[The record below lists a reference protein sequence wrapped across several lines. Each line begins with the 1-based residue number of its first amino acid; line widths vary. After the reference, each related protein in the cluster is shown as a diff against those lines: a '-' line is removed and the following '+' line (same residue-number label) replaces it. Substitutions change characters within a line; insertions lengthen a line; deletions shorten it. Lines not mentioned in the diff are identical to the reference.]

1 MVATAGAIIPL
12 LVATSS
18 CVTHPVCLPPSL
30 PQAFSKV
37 THQEPEHGEAWA
49 NLSALWLQ
57 QGGWREAL
65 HAAEQ
70 AVKLKRESW
79 QTWENYALAASK
91 AGAPTACVRGL
102 AEVCCV
108 FLCVWVG
115 GRGRGRGGER
125 SESESRQNQCG
136 AACVCGHKDADTQL
150 VWFPK
155 DNRGFERSPAGT
167 EGHGCGCMCV

>member
-1 MVATAGAIIPL
+1 MGTVGCIIMCVYTLPYHCQLHHTTVGAIMLYTP
-12 LVATSS
+12 
-18 CVTHPVCLPPSL
+18 CLSL

-57 QGGWREAL
+57 EGGWREAL

-79 QTWENYALAASK
+79 QTWDNYALAASK

-108 FLCVWVG
+108 FLCVGRRAGAGARAGV
-115 GRGRGRGGER
+115 GRGLDERPGGE
-125 SESESRQNQCG
+125 G
-136 AACVCGHKDADTQL
+136 
-150 VWFPK
+150 
-155 DNRGFERSPAGT
+155 
-167 EGHGCGCMCV
+167 